1 MITEAGRQTGRT
13 FPPLILCVRAPNPP
27 ISLSS
32 SSSLTSLS
40 HLHPSS
46 LSSRLPFKRRAHLPP
61 YPLIDHPSPVSPS
74 SAPRPLMAGGK
85 RTTARHQHHHPP
97 PPPPNPSPNG
107 RRGVAD
113 PPPAS
118 DDSPSSKR
126 MLAFHFLRALARIHS
141 TTPAPRRPRTIRRAA
156 YSSMA
161 RAASPRRAWTQALLL
176 RRARSRGV
184 AVGGSSRRA
193 VLLRRRVSASAPPP
207 MLRASAGATSAA
219 APPVQGPPPRQAG
232 EPARADALRR
242 IVPGGAGMEYCS
254 LLDETADYVLHLR
267 AQVQLMQSL
276 VDLFSPPNP
285 TSN

>member
-1 MITEAGRQTGRT
+1 
-13 FPPLILCVRAPNPP
+13 
-27 ISLSS
+27 
-32 SSSLTSLS
+32 
-40 HLHPSS
+40 
-46 LSSRLPFKRRAHLPP
+46 
-61 YPLIDHPSPVSPS
+61 
-74 SAPRPLMAGGK
+74 
-85 RTTARHQHHHPP
+85 
-97 PPPPNPSPNG
+97 
-107 RRGVAD
+107 
-113 PPPAS
+113 
-118 DDSPSSKR
+118 

-184 AVGGSSRRA
+184 AVVGSSRRA

-207 MLRASAGATSAA
+207 MLRASAGAP
-219 APPVQGPPPRQAG
+219 PPVQGPPPRQAG